1 MSGYIIPVLLLVSL
15 LWLVSFVTLRAYVK
29 KRSNRETLLASLT
42 DEVRG
47 LEAELNRIA
56 DRDASLLEERIEE
69 LHKLLKTADEKT
81 ALFKTLI
88 DEMTEKQTMLKAE
101 QEKTEQAQQELLE
114 AQKAYGEKPL
124 STKIDDLQKRG
135 FTIDQIARKLG
146 KPVTEIELSIAVRD

>member
-1 MSGYIIPVLLLVSL
+1 MSGYIIPLLLLVLL
-15 LWLVSFVTLRAYVK
+15 LWLVSFATLRAYVK
-29 KRSNRETLLASLT
+29 KRSNRETLLVSLT

-81 ALFKTLI
+81 ALFKTLV
-88 DEMTEKQTMLKAE
+88 DEMIEKQNMLKAE
-101 QEKTEQAQQELLE
+101 QEKAEQAQKELLE

-124 STKIDDLQKRG
+124 SAKIDDLQKRG
-135 FTIDQIARKLG
+135 FTIDQIARKLE